1 MIRKANISW
10 NAKQVTKMM
19 EKGSITFENVI
30 QRTLVW
36 DVKHKSLLI
45 HSMIVGFPMGPI
57 FAAKDDK
64 GYDVLDGKQ
73 RLNTIKEFLADEFAL
88 SGVPTETEVE
98 MEYGTDTMDINGMKF
113 SELPENV
120 QEEILDYSLT
130 VYYFDSLTD
139 EEMNEMFFRL
149 NNGKPLS
156 AIELT
161 RVKTKD
167 IEVVRKLAQHEVF
180 TSSMTKANMAKYAN
194 EDIVMKG
201 YVLLQGTNTDLSTK
215 TVREKMEAADWTEKD
230 VERLDA
236 VFNVILHAYQ
246 QIKDKK
252 VKKKIVTRIHFIS
265 LIPLIDE
272 VLKDGLIMEEE
283 MIQWMQ
289 HFFDD
294 KYKSASIS
302 DKYNECVGAGSA
314 RREAVV
320 TRFEE
325 MENDIREFMKK

>member
-1 MIRKANISW
+1 
-10 NAKQVTKMM
+10 
-19 EKGSITFENVI
+19 
-30 QRTLVW
+30 
-36 DVKHKSLLI
+36 
-45 HSMIVGFPMGPI
+45 
-57 FAAKDDK
+57 
-64 GYDVLDGKQ
+64 
-73 RLNTIKEFLADEFAL
+73 
-88 SGVPTETEVE
+88 
-98 MEYGTDTMDINGMKF
+98 
-113 SELPENV
+113 
-120 QEEILDYSLT
+120 
-130 VYYFDSLTD
+130 
-139 EEMNEMFFRL
+139 
-149 NNGKPLS
+149 
-156 AIELT
+156 
-161 RVKTKD
+161 
-167 IEVVRKLAQHEVF
+167 
-180 TSSMTKANMAKYAN
+180 MTKANMAKYAN

-201 YVLLQGTNTDLSTK
+201 YVLLQGTDTDLSTK

-272 VLKDGLIMEEE
+272 VLKNGLITEEE